1 MENLNKLARL
11 MLSKESASYN
21 ETFKTKFRL
30 IGKKAMKELAHLLE
44 LRPFDIHFNPGGIAV
59 SGDLRLMGMWSE
71 GDGVYICMSKNV
83 PNAPYGQILYRTIKH
98 MKDFAGGPNQWMRYE
113 TLRDP
118 ARLKKLICQLRP
130 LSEESKSSEG
140 NSGTK
145 IENPKRRM
153 RCQSGKE
160 N

>member
-21 ETFKTKFRL
+21 ETFKNRFCL
-30 IGKKAMKELAHLLE
+30 IGKKAMKELANLLE

-71 GDGVYICMSKNV
+71 GNGVYISINKTL

-140 NSGTK
+140 NSGVK
-145 IENPKRRM
+145 IENPDRRM
-153 RCQSGKE
+153 RC
-160 N
+160 